1 MMLTFPQK
9 ILLIEEGI
17 IFLAYIL
24 ICARLAESRFS
35 KKAGLFAAGGILF
48 GTVLLQAALLLSGLE
63 AFFVFTLLPI
73 TAYLP
78 VTVGLYVF
86 SKSDFMQ
93 TTAVFTV
100 GVVSVFLLKN
110 IGTIFGKY
118 LRASSFL
125 KGAGWLKDII
135 TMTIV
140 LIAAGLLLYFVFRF
154 FYAPFQA
161 YIKENRKNWVYIFG
175 PVLILLLLFSYFKNS
190 TKDVTEW
197 LLLLLT
203 AASVFIVALKLLVSS
218 VAVLRMKEAEREVE
232 FKMRMQRQEYED
244 MCKKM
249 EAGSIYRHDMRHH
262 LIVLEELAKQE
273 NNEGILAYLQRMDG
287 RLSDTGREIYCEN
300 ITANA
305 VLSSCIGR
313 AKKAGCSVSAEIN
326 LPGEIPF
333 DDIDVCMVLANA
345 IENAAKAC
353 QDIQDKKKRYIHITV
368 KFLEQQK
375 LLVSVENPCE
385 RNLSFD
391 ADGYPAIPKSKGH
404 GIGLKSIHAIT
415 DKYNGCFRCECS
427 EGEFRFYAAMFYT
440 QKAPVF
446 LKEEHNSFRKKFTSN
461 VPVSIA
467 AFFTLA
473 SCVIL
478 IAQISLKIPE
488 QKGIASTQE
497 NQVQAFGWGDT
508 NFRAEYPVFTQDNP
522 AAGKQEDTDQGV
534 TEHEPSK
541 DKAAAK
547 QEYFTGNHVEQE
559 GNSRYTDIRDRRFP
573 TYSASA
579 GGTPS
584 KSSAADGGE
593 SQKKDTGTGKK
604 TPKNNKNAG
613 KEPDNGNTDKDKE
626 TENDKNK
633 DKKPGKGNEDK
644 KPSIVND
651 DEDKKPPTEDSTGNE
666 KPPADTSE
674 GMEDLNKQIDKYIDE
689 IKKKFLWY
697 VSRKYDGYVGVDT
710 DYKILRDD
718 KSLLVVQFFSTI
730 NAGGSG
736 QYSRNFTLDK
746 SSGKVLELKDLFLE
760 NSDYRGVISK
770 DILRQMKERMQKG
783 EGNYFIPGGIWSE
796 DECFKKIAEDQNF
809 YVNNQ
814 NQLVIM
820 FDEYEVA
827 PGFMGMPE
835 FVIDTRI
842 LGTILKKPS
851 ALQ

>member
-9 ILLIEEGI
+9 ILLIKEGI

-24 ICARLAESRFS
+24 ICARLAECRFS
-35 KKAGLFAAGGILF
+35 KKAGLFAVGGILS
-48 GTVLLQAALLLSGLE
+48 GIVLLQTALFLSGLE
-63 AFFVFTLLPI
+63 SAFVFTLLPI

-78 VTVGLYVF
+78 AAAGLYVL
-86 SKSDFMQ
+86 SRTNFMQ

-100 GVVSVFLLKN
+100 GVMSVFLLKN
-110 IGTIFGKY
+110 IGVVFNQY
-118 LRASSFL
+118 LKIESTL
-125 KGAGWLKDII
+125 KFPDWQKDI
-135 TMTIV
+135 MTVAIV
-140 LIAAGLLLYFVFRF
+140 LIAAGLLLFVVFRF
-154 FYAPFQA
+154 LYVPFQG
-161 YIKENRKNWVYIFG
+161 YVKENRKNWMYIFL

-190 TKDVTEW
+190 TKDVTVW

-203 AASVFIVALKLLVSS
+203 AASVFIVALRLLVSS

-232 FKMRMQRQEYED
+232 FKMQMQRQEYED

-273 NNEGILAYLQRMDG
+273 NSEGILAYLEHMNG

-313 AKKAGCSVSAEIN
+313 AKKADCSVSAEIN
-326 LPGEIPF
+326 LPGQIPF

-345 IENAAKAC
+345 IENAANAC

-391 ADGYPAIPKSKGH
+391 ADGYPVVPKSKGH

-440 QKAPVF
+440 KKAPVL

-488 QKGIASTQE
+488 QKGIASTAE
-497 NQVQAFGWGDT
+497 NHVQTFGWGDT
-508 NFRAEYPVFTQDNP
+508 NFQAEYPVFAQDNT
-522 AAGKQEDTDQGV
+522 AAGKQEDTDQAV
-534 TEHEPSK
+534 AAQEPLK
-541 DKAAAK
+541 DEAAAK
-547 QEYFTGNHVEQE
+547 QEYFTGNNAEQE
-559 GNSRYTDIRDRRFP
+559 ENSRFTDTWDRTFP

-584 KSSAADGGE
+584 KSGAADSGE

-613 KEPDNGNTDKDKE
+613 KESDNGNTDRDKE
-626 TENDKNK
+626 TEKDKNK
-633 DKKPGKGNEDK
+633 NK
-644 KPSIVND
+644 KPSTVNN

-666 KPPADTSE
+666 KPPVDMSA
-674 GMEDLNKQIDKYIDE
+674 GMEDLNNQIDKYIDE

-736 QYSRNFTLDK
+736 QYSRSFTLDK
-746 SSGKVLELKDLFLE
+746 SSGRILELKDLFLE
-760 NSDYRGVISK
+760 KSDYRGVISK
-770 DILRQMKERMQKG
+770 DILRQMKEQMQKG

-809 YVNNQ
+809 YINNQ

-842 LGTILKKPS
+842 LGTILQKPS
-851 ALQ
+851 VLQ

>member
-9 ILLIEEGI
+9 ILLIREGI

-24 ICARLAESRFS
+24 ICARLAECRFS
-35 KKAGLFAAGGILF
+35 KKAGLFAAGGILS
-48 GTVLLQAALLLSGLE
+48 GVVLLQTALLLSGLE
-63 AFFVFTLLPI
+63 TVFVFTLLPI

-78 VTVGLYVF
+78 AAAGLYVL
-86 SKSDFMQ
+86 SRRDFMQ

-100 GVVSVFLLKN
+100 GVMSVFLLKN
-110 IGTIFGKY
+110 IGVVF
-118 LRASSFL
+118 SQHL
-125 KGAGWLKDII
+125 KSALKLLDWQNDII
-135 TMTIV
+135 ATAVV
-140 LIAAGLLLYFVFRF
+140 LIVAGLLLYFVFRF
-154 FYAPFQA
+154 LSAPFRA
-161 YIKENRKNWVYIFG
+161 YIKENRKNWMYIFL

-190 TKDVTEW
+190 TKDVTVW
-197 LLLLLT
+197 FLLLLT
-203 AASVFIVALKLLVSS
+203 AASVFIVAVRLLVSS
-218 VAVLRMKEAEREVE
+218 VAVLRMKEAEQEVE
-232 FKMRMQRQEYED
+232 FKMQMQRQEYED
-244 MCKKM
+244 MCQKM

-273 NNEGILAYLQRMDG
+273 NSESILAYLEDMNG
-287 RLSDTGREIYCEN
+287 RLSDTGREVYCEN

-326 LPGEIPF
+326 LPEEIPF

-345 IENAAKAC
+345 IENAANAC
-353 QDIQDKKKRYIHITV
+353 QDIQDKKKRYIHIAV

-391 ADGYPAIPKSKGH
+391 RDGYPAVPNSKGH

-415 DKYNGCFRCECS
+415 DKYNGCFRCEYS

-440 QKAPVF
+440 QEAPVL
-446 LKEEHNSFRKKFTSN
+446 LKEEHNNFWKKFTSN

-478 IAQISLKIPE
+478 IAQIFLKVPE
-488 QKGIASTQE
+488 QRGIASTAE
-497 NQVQAFGWGDT
+497 NHVQAFGWGDT
-508 NFRAEYPVFTQDNP
+508 IFQAEYPVFAQDHT
-522 AAGKQEDTDQGV
+522 AAGKQEKTDQGV
-534 TEHEPSK
+534 AEEEPLK
-541 DKAAAK
+541 DQAAAK
-547 QEYFTGNHVEQE
+547 QEYFTGNNVEQE
-559 GNSRYTDIRDRRFP
+559 EYSTYTDDWGRTFP
-573 TYSASA
+573 TYSATA

-584 KSSAADGGE
+584 KNSTADGGE

-604 TPKNNKNAG
+604 NSKNNKNAG
-613 KEPDNGNTDKDKE
+613 KEPDNDNTDKDKE

-633 DKKPGKGNEDK
+633 DKKPGKDNEDK
-644 KPSIVND
+644 KPSTVNN

-666 KPPADTSE
+666 KPPVDISA
-674 GMEDLNKQIDKYIDE
+674 GMEDLNNQIDKYIEE

-697 VSRKYDGYVGVDT
+697 VARKYDGYVGVDT

-736 QYSRNFTLDK
+736 QYSRSFTLDK
-746 SSGKVLELKDLFLE
+746 SSGKILELKDLFLE

-809 YVNNQ
+809 YINNQ

-835 FVIDTRI
+835 FEIDTRI
-842 LGTILKKPS
+842 LGTILQKPS
-851 ALQ
+851 VLR